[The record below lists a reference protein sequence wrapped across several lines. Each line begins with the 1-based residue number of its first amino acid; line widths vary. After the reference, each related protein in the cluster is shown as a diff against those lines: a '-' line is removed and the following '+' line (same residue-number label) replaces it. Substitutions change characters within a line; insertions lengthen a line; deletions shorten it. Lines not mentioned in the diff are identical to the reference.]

1 MLLFSTNVILM
12 EIEVLN
18 ISSSP
23 TPAKSPS
30 NFIRYNCQNICSYLR
45 RPKTSDI
52 TLFWVIKKS
61 IIYKFFKG
69 FTNHWKKTNR
79 MVVFGC
85 RTFSNILKYR
95 DHQWDFPRIWK
106 TRLIQT
112 TYWRIQLVYTKVQ
125 VHSSLGPPMEC
136 NQDQIRH
143 IKVCYELFNNL
154 GSYRNI

>member
-12 EIEVLN
+12 EIEKSWIYQAAPHLLKALAILSDTTVK
-18 ISSSP
+18 ISVVIWEDLK
-23 TPAKSPS
+23 PAAS
-30 NFIRYNCQNICSYLR
+30 
-45 RPKTSDI
+45 
-52 TLFWVIKKS
+52 FWVIKNS
-61 IIYKFFKG
+61 INYKFFKG

-95 DHQWDFPRIWK
+95 DHQRDFPTIWK

-136 NQDQIRH
+136 NQDQTRH

>member
-1 MLLFSTNVILM
+1 MKSLEYIKLYSSNIARAAPHLLKALAILSDTTVRISVVIWEDLK
-12 EIEVLN
+12 
-18 ISSSP
+18 
-23 TPAKSPS
+23 PA
-30 NFIRYNCQNICSYLR
+30 
-45 RPKTSDI
+45 TS
-52 TLFWVIKKS
+52 FWVIKKS

-79 MVVFGC
+79 IVAFSC

-95 DHQWDFPRIWK
+95 DHQWDFPTIWK
-106 TRLIQT
+106 TRPIQT
-112 TYWRIQLVYTKVQ
+112 IYWRIQLVYTKVQ

-136 NQDQIRH
+136 NQDQTRQ